1 MNAGQRLAAYGRHG
15 DNNLV
20 HVSDRELRGIETLT
34 GRRFTKNPAT
44 GLPEAFSFAD
54 LIPIAAGIGA
64 TVLTGGNPLA
74 GAAAAGATRTGV
86 SAAQGKDAG
95 SALMDGV
102 IAGATGYATAGLMEG
117 VGALGVPA
125 DQIASGPA
133 AAGINTSTTPLSA
146 FGTGATKAAEN
157 VAFAGP
163 SIDVGTA
170 GQAATGGSPAA
181 AAAGKLA
188 PTPPY
193 GPQLPLESPIPS
205 EPGGGLFKSAAEA
218 YRGAGFSDRMGMIS
232 DALQNRP
239 TEALGQLA
247 SGRGLIAAGG
257 TYAQLSGMFDPVRPP
272 EAEPTQERPENF
284 PAPRQVRMPGPDYR
298 PGVDPEF
305 RYFAEGGLAS
315 LPQANNPDSARNLV
329 NEAAAALLGEHPK
342 PQRAIDRFVQMF
354 GEGALD
360 ALQDRL
366 AGGRVRGS
374 GGGLDDLVPGD
385 IEGRQRV
392 RLADG
397 EFVVPADV
405 VSGLG
410 DGSTDHGVRKLHEM
424 MDRVRRQRTGKTE
437 QPGHVDDD
445 EVLPA

>member
-1 MNAGQRLAAYGRHG
+1 MNSQHAARQLTRHGRHG

-20 HVSDRELRGIETLT
+20 HVSNRELQGIEQLT
-34 GRRFTKNPAT
+34 GRRFTRNPDT
-44 GLPEAFSFAD
+44 GLPEAFNFAD
-54 LIPIAAGIGA
+54 LIPVAAGIGA

-86 SAAQGKDAG
+86 SAAQGKDFSG
-95 SALMDGV
+95 ALMDGV

-117 VGALGVPA
+117 IGALGVQPS
-125 DQIASGPA
+125 DVASATAQAGQQAAAQSAQGAAGMAASAPA
-133 AAGINTSTTPLSA
+133 ADPG
-146 FGTGATKAAEN
+146 FM
-157 VAFAGP
+157 
-163 SIDVGTA
+163 
-170 GQAATGGSPAA
+170 GQAIQSPTAA
-181 AAAGKLA
+181 ASTVPNLTPAQVFQAAPANEK
-188 PTPPY
+188 
-193 GPQLPLESPIPS
+193 
-205 EPGGGLFKSAAEA
+205 F
-218 YRGAGFSDRMGMIS
+218 GFMAN
-232 DALQNRP
+232 ALQERP
-239 TEALGQLA
+239 MDALGQFA
-247 SGRGLIAAGG
+247 TGRGLIAGGG
-257 TYAQLSGMFDPVRPP
+257 TAMQLSGMMSPTPMPGEP
-272 EAEPTQERPENF
+272 EYQGRPENF
-284 PAPRQVRMPGPDYR
+284 PAPRNLRMPGPGYR

-329 NEAAAALLGEHPK
+329 NEAAAALLGEHPQ

-354 GEGALD
+354 GEGALE

-366 AGGRVRGS
+366 TGGRVRGA

-410 DGSTDHGVRKLHEM
+410 DGSTDQGARKLHEM
-424 MDRVRRQRTGKTE
+424 MDRVRRERTGKTE

>member
-54 LIPIAAGIGA
+54 LIPVAAGIGA
-64 TVLTGGNPLA
+64 TVLSGGNPLV

-125 DQIASGPA
+125 DQIAAAPAGQINATSIPLASGAGDAAKATAFSGPSVDVTPASLGGSASKA
-133 AAGINTSTTPLSA
+133 AA
-146 FGTGATKAAEN
+146 
-157 VAFAGP
+157 V
-163 SIDVGTA
+163 
-170 GQAATGGSPAA
+170 
-181 AAAGKLA
+181 
-188 PTPPY
+188 Y
-193 GPQLPLESPIPS
+193 GPQLPGSSVPFESPIPS

-218 YRGAGFSDRMGMIS
+218 YRGAGFGERMGMIGN
-232 DALQNRP
+232 ALQNRP
-239 TEALGQLA
+239 TDALGQLA

-257 TYAQLSGMFDPVRPP
+257 TYAQISGMLDPVRPP

-284 PAPRQVRMPGPDYR
+284 PAPRQVRMPGPGYR